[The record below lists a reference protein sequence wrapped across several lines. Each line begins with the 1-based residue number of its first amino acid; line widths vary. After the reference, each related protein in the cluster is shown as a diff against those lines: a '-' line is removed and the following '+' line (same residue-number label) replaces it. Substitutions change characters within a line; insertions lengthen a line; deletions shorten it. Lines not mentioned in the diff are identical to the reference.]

1 MQEILSTT
9 CHKNVHHFTLLQK
22 LFSFKIDL
30 WWLSWWLGGHIIFPI
45 ILKVTKLIIPS
56 TASADLTSFILPYPI
71 RYIRDQKIFL
81 YFSVSHLIFAFWEMT
96 DILCL
101 LSLTISFLNCKWSFL
116 NCLLQMYKI
125 SKINIIAMPDLSTLF
140 VINILKRIQI
150 ILVRSLKVFLCLNL
164 SDSV

>member
-9 CHKNVHHFTLLQK
+9 CHKNLRK

-45 ILKVTKLIIPS
+45 ILKVTKLIIPRI
-56 TASADLTSFILPYPI
+56 AFADLMSFVLPYPI
-71 RYIRDQKIFL
+71 CHMQDQKAIL

-101 LSLTISFLNCKWSFL
+101 LSLTISFLNCKWSLL
-116 NCLLQMYKI
+116 NYLLQMYKI
-125 SKINIIAMPDLSTLF
+125 SKINIIAMPELS
-140 VINILKRIQI
+140 NH
-150 ILVRSLKVFLCLNL
+150 L
-164 SDSV
+164 SYHQF